1 MASRGGPM
9 VSGTDGNDFEYRQRV
24 AAPHQIRLIY
34 FFFRLKIKQFVQLF

>member
-24 AAPHQIRLIY
+24 AAPHQIRLKHIY
-34 FFFRLKIKQFVQLF
+34 FIYK

>member
-34 FFFRLKIKQFVQLF
+34 LHAFVHI